1 MLAQCTYGGQVTTTE
16 FGLCPPSCLRQGLFL
31 LAAAHTRLA
40 CSELLGSLLSLVFN
54 LAVGTLGYKSVHH
67 AQLSVGFR
75 DLKSHILTLCGLCFT
90 YRATTPASYLAF
102 LCFMCVLIFVTS
114 AYPIDKTLCTYG
126 LLKLCSVIYYQ
137 MIFLVFTLKDE

>member
-1 MLAQCTYGGQVTTTE
+1 MTTTKIG
-16 FGLCPPSCLRQGLFL
+16 FCPLSCLRQGLFL

-75 DLKSHILTLCGLCFT
+75 DLKSGFNLVWLVL
-90 YRATTPASYLAF
+90 YLPSHHPS
-102 LCFMCVLIFVTS
+102 LIFS
-114 AYPIDKTLCTYG
+114 I
-126 LLKLCSVIYYQ
+126 SVFCVCADLRYFCLSY
-137 MIFLVFTLKDE
+137 